1 MKNLFKHTSSTWVRY
16 SSYEYRKSEDILY
29 ITPTS
34 DSSPILYDPLEDYE
48 SLVLNALNLGRL
60 ATKSD
65 RADKLQIEVM
75 EFVQKHGLLGF
86 MTALPTTPDFMEYE
100 WVYLPKNHF
109 IREETMQTEDYLR
122 LFFPFE
128 PLDVVKR
135 GIQSRWSIS
144 KDKPM
149 MALALT
155 LADHPMAVNL
165 CCQRQYAER
174 YDWIVQVLQDW
185 AFTFL
190 TSFLYYL
197 DNGRMDDLSKELF
210 HKGVAAFGGSA
221 PTYHIELRECPTIV
235 WDFHSLLLQIQMLFS
250 FMLTDESSTMRCCP
264 NCGRVFVAEYGE
276 DGLCPECRSR

>member
-135 GIQSRWSIS
+135 GIRSRWSIS

-250 FMLTDESSTMRCCP
+250 FMLTDESNTMRCCP
-264 NCGRVFVAEYGE
+264 NCGRVFVAENNNGK
-276 DGLCPECRSR
+276 LCPECRLR